1 MYRLHNYPFAYFLL
15 FQAAVSEWPVCDA
28 ATLTTS
34 PSCDTSSLLVRPSGT
49 PTLSSALYFDGAA
62 RQSSVISATSAPQS
76 SHHHV
81 RIIVGAC
88 LGVAGAILLVG
99 LALFWL
105 LVRRRRPAE
114 TAEAQDVGHRSWAP
128 RDFLGCHCHSVVVI
142 ANHRSRSIDL
152 AGAGTDT
159 ASVAPATDETSE
171 TKQWNKPTEV
181 LDISVENAPQS
192 PPPPLPLPEP
202 EPIEPSNPVPLLS
215 IHTDVQADVS
225 PQSSQSSTP
234 AGLSRSSIRPLPT
247 PPTPQVRRHRS
258 AKAEE
263 AHRESGHRRPPHR
276 KFSAD
281 DVRAY
286 VHNNQQSTAHSESSM
301 CREADGCETLQHHNG
316 GMNTWADFPPPYSE
330 S

>member
-1 MYRLHNYPFAYFLL
+1 MP
-15 FQAAVSEWPVCDA
+15 Q
-28 ATLTTS
+28 ATLSIS
-34 PSCDTSSLLVRPSGT
+34 PPCDTSSLVRPSGI
-49 PTLSSALYFDGAA
+49 PTSSSAPYFGNAA
-62 RQSSVISATSAPQS
+62 RQSSAISATSTPQT

-81 RIIVGAC
+81 GIIVGAC

-105 LVRRRRPAE
+105 LLRHRHPTK
-114 TAEAQDVGHRSWAP
+114 TAEAQDVGPRSWGR
-128 RDFLGCHCHSVVVI
+128 RDFLGCHGAVVI

-159 ASVAPATDETSE
+159 ASVAPAASDETSE

-202 EPIEPSNPVPLLS
+202 EPIEPSSPVPLC
-215 IHTDVQADVS
+215 IRTDIQDDVS
-225 PQSSQSSTP
+225 PSSSHSSTP

-263 AHRESGHRRPPHR
+263 ARRESGHRRPPHR

-286 VHNNQQSTAHSESSM
+286 VHNNRQSTAHSENSM
-301 CREADGCETLQHHNG
+301 RCEADGCVTLQHHNG
-316 GMNTWADFPPPYSE
+316 GMNTWTDFPPPYSE